1 MNLATNLFI
10 VFIIYFILSY
20 IKVFISKNKREEH
33 VDTRKELEQ
42 LRKIPNKT
50 MEQQKRFIDLK
61 YPKTDPFKWTF
72 WNITK
77 FVLKLA
83 LMVGVFFGIKYLWRT
98 YIIFEFVLWHVI
110 LIAVFVPII
119 TNKILKKYNL
129 DNDDLTVFFK

>member
-83 LMVGVFFGIKYLWRT
+83 LMVGVFFWIKYLWRT
-98 YIIFEFVLWHVI
+98 YIIFEFALWHVI
-110 LIAVFVPII
+110 
-119 TNKILKKYNL
+119 
-129 DNDDLTVFFK
+129 